1 MNYGLYTAYLG
12 MRARMRTLD
21 VIAGNLA
28 NSATT
33 GFKVDRLYYRSVE
46 AAEYAPDYLA
56 GLQADLSAT
65 PQISAGDPQG
75 TPAAERTSQGPGPSR
90 ALGVL
95 TGGMMDFTT
104 GSMRQT
110 EQPLDVAMAGDG
122 FLVVQ
127 TPRGERYT
135 RNGALTIDA
144 AGQLVTQQG
153 DLVVGLEGPITIQPG
168 EVSIGQDGR
177 IASGGQPMGQL
188 KIVRFQD
195 PRTALLKEGHSLFVA
210 ASGEQPVA
218 APQTIVNQ
226 GVLESSNVNTVA
238 EMAAMMQ
245 NNREFES
252 LQRSISLMMSLRKV
266 TSDIGKI

>member
-12 MRARMRTLD
+12 MRARMRSLD

-33 GFKVDRLYYRSVE
+33 GFKADHLYYRSVE

-56 GLQADLSAT
+56 GLQADLSAP
-65 PQISAGDPQG
+65 PQTSA
-75 TPAAERTSQGPGPSR
+75 EGPSR

-110 EQPLDVAMAGDG
+110 GQPLDVAMAGDG

-135 RNGALTIDA
+135 RSGSLTIDA

-153 DLVVGLEGPITIQPG
+153 DLVVGLDGPITIQPG

-177 IASGGQPMGQL
+177 ITSDGQPMGQL
-188 KIVRFQD
+188 KVVRFQD
-195 PRTALLKEGHSLFVA
+195 PRAALLKEGHSLYVA
-210 ASGEQPVA
+210 AGDEKPVE
-218 APQTIVNQ
+218 APQTLVNQ
-226 GVLESSNVNTVA
+226 GMLESSNVNTVT

-266 TSDIGKI
+266 TADIGKI

>member
-33 GFKVDRLYYRSVE
+33 GFKADHLYYRSVE
-46 AAEYAPDYLA
+46 SAEYAPDYLA
-56 GLQADLSAT
+56 GLHAELSNA
-65 PQISAGDPQG
+65 
-75 TPAAERTSQGPGPSR
+75 TPAADRTTQGSSPTR

-95 TGGMMDFTT
+95 TGGLMDFTT

-110 EQPLDVAMAGDG
+110 GQPLDVALAGDG

-135 RNGALTIDA
+135 RSGSLTIDA

-153 DLVVGLEGPITIQPG
+153 DLVVGQDGPITIQPG
-168 EVSIGQDGR
+168 EVSIGQDGQ
-177 IASGGQPMGQL
+177 ISSGGLPMGRL

-195 PRTALLKEGHSLFVA
+195 PRSALLKEGHSLFVA
-210 ASGEQPVA
+210 VGDAKPEA
-218 APQTIVNQ
+218 APQVTVNQ
-226 GVLESSNVNTVA
+226 GLLESSNVNTVT

-245 NNREFES
+245 TNREFES
-252 LQRSISLMMSLRKV
+252 LQRSISLMMTLRKV
-266 TSDIGKI
+266 TADIGKI